1 MVYAIETQ
9 GLVKSY
15 GALTAVDHL
24 DLTVATGSIYALLGP
39 NGAGKTTA
47 VEILEGIRTL
57 SRGRARV
64 LGEDVANDYARV
76 RSRIGAL
83 PQDFEPF
90 DRLSP
95 LETVLYWSRLFGR
108 SLSRPDAV
116 RLLEA
121 VGLQERM
128 GVPALRLSGGEKRKL
143 GMAIAL
149 VPEPE
154 LLFLDEPTTGLDPS
168 ARREVWQLVRGVRK
182 EGRTV
187 LLTTHYL
194 DEAEQLADDVGILH
208 RGRLV
213 AEGRPEEL
221 IARNAGRTLIVL
233 GGAGAAGLREVEAE
247 GFPARLDREDVL
259 VPVADPTE
267 MRAALGRLAALR
279 TPFADMYTRRS
290 SLEDVFLQIVGSRM
304 EEGVLQA

>member
-1 MVYAIETQ
+1 MLAIETR

-15 GALTAVDHL
+15 GPLNAVDHL
-24 DLTVATGSIYALLGP
+24 DLTIAAGSIYALLGP

-57 SRGRARV
+57 TGGTARV
-64 LGEDVANDYARV
+64 LGQDVANDYGRV
-76 RSRIGAL
+76 RSRIGVL

-95 LETVLYWSRLFGR
+95 LETVLYWSRLFDR
-108 SLSRPDAV
+108 RLTRTDAV
-116 RLLEA
+116 RLLDA
-121 VGLQERM
+121 VGLKERM
-128 GVPALRLSGGEKRKL
+128 GLSALRLSGGEKRKL

-154 LLFLDEPTTGLDPS
+154 LVFLDEPTTGLDPA
-168 ARREVWQLVRGVRK
+168 ARRDVWQLVRGVRR

-194 DEAEQLADDVGILH
+194 DEAEQLADDVGILY

-213 AEGRPEEL
+213 AKGPPEDL

-233 GGAGAAGLREVEAE
+233 GGAGEAGLREVESE
-247 GFPARLDREDVL
+247 GIPARLERDDVL
-259 VPVADPTE
+259 VPVSDPTE
-267 MRAALGRLAALR
+267 MKPVLGRLAALR
-279 TPFADMYTRRS
+279 TPFTDMYTRRS
-290 SLEDVFLQIVGSRM
+290 SLEDVFLQMVGSRM